1 MRIILSMVAIS
12 LGIAIAIVAGVYGWQ
27 RYSAA
32 PIPVAATPAPA
43 PPPASAPE
51 AKPAEPVAEAPTP
64 VSVTPTTSPK
74 PEPVVPALPAPKQ
87 PAMPTTAAPP
97 TFAGAGA
104 QPLPS
109 AMPNAA
115 SESDVE
121 NQPIAVAEAPALA
134 TPEKLE
140 SLEIGMTEGDVI
152 QVMGSEGVE
161 TPADQLPQFTP
172 IGWYEV
178 RWANADGSY
187 IAAHFNQERTLR
199 YVQPFNMPGAYA
211 WLESPHYAV
220 PAWLNDL
227 L

>member
-1 MRIILSMVAIS
+1 
-12 LGIAIAIVAGVYGWQ
+12 
-27 RYSAA
+27 
-32 PIPVAATPAPA
+32 
-43 PPPASAPE
+43 
-51 AKPAEPVAEAPTP
+51 
-64 VSVTPTTSPK
+64 
-74 PEPVVPALPAPKQ
+74 
-87 PAMPTTAAPP
+87 MPTTAAPP

-227 L
+227 LQANNLIVRVPSVDVVEARPSTFQFQGGLVAANGQTLGSISGTYYIGEAAGSNRRGIEGSYSYALPDGRSDANTFQFVE